1 MLLHRIGTRM
11 LTRALAVLNVVSLAA
26 AAAGDAVL
34 AVKAKTEEP
43 VLEEL
48 LGGCSLR
55 CAFRWSVE
63 AAAAAAEPGKAVKI
77 LNDESAQ
84 TAWVAPDVNGGVGT
98 RLRLVFPK
106 KLPAEIEGVT
116 PVYGLD
122 LINGCW
128 KTEELWEQ
136 HARLKKARLYYNGK
150 PFREVQFA
158 DSRRWQRLTFPDFF
172 VKSGDSMTLEV
183 LEVFP
188 GKGKPLAITEIVLQG
203 GH

>member
-1 MLLHRIGTRM
+1 MIA
-11 LTRALAVLNVVSLAA
+11 RALAVLNVVMLSV
-26 AAAGDAVL
+26 AAAGDAVP

-63 AAAAAAEPGKAVKI
+63 VTAGTSEQGKAVKF

-84 TAWVAPDVNGGVGT
+84 TAWVAPDANGGVGT
-98 RLRLVFPK
+98 RFRLLFPK
-106 KLPAEIEGVT
+106 KLPAEMEGAA

-150 PFREVQFA
+150 PFCDVQFA
-158 DSRRWQRLTFPDFF
+158 DSRRWERLTFPDFF

-183 LEVFP
+183 LEIFP

>member
-1 MLLHRIGTRM
+1 MPKSAGVSGHW
-11 LTRALAVLNVVSLAA
+11 LASNA
-26 AAAGDAVL
+26 
-34 AVKAKTEEP
+34 P
-43 VLEEL
+43 V
-48 LGGCSLR
+48 R
-55 CAFRWSVE
+55 TVCACHASARHS
-63 AAAAAAEPGKAVKI
+63 ASISMKPSAEQACFAPRYTGSS
-77 LNDESAQ
+77 DE
-84 TAWVAPDVNGGVGT
+84 
-98 RLRLVFPK
+98 
-106 KLPAEIEGVT
+106 KLPAEMEGAT

-128 KTEELWEQ
+128 KSEELWEQ

-150 PFREVQFA
+150 PFRDVQFA

-188 GKGKPLAITEIVLQG
+188 GKGRPLAISEIVLQG